1 MASRDI
7 IAAIGLLIFSGL
19 YAWAT
24 FYIPDRT
31 IPNTPGPSFFP
42 FVIITIVA
50 ILSAALLVKGIAGL
64 RSGDRTEIQ
73 SSNQSSN
80 KSSAAR
86 LSALTLGAFG
96 IFLAVLPWAG
106 FLIAGIVFFA
116 VLMFLYGSREPV
128 KIGLWSLVLPSV
140 LYVIFTEGFQILLPS
155 GPFGF

>member
-50 ILSAALLVKGIAGL
+50 GLSVALLVKGVTALKSAEQTVIT
-64 RSGDRTEIQ
+64 S
-73 SSNQSSN
+73 
-80 KSSAAR
+80 SSAR
-86 LSALTLGAFG
+86 LPFLMLGAFAL
-96 IFLAVLPWAG
+96 FLAILPWAG
-106 FLIAGIVFFA
+106 FLIASVVFFA
-116 VLMFLYGSREPV
+116 ILMLLYGSRSTV
-128 KIGLWSLVLPSV
+128 KIVVWSVALPTA
-140 LYVIFTEGFQILLPS
+140 LYVIFTEAFQVILPTGPLGF
-155 GPFGF
+155 